1 VNISDVNAIACT
13 HSSLLSPTSFISR
26 RVLEKS
32 HNLTFSSHPPS
43 KHFTMSSDIPTAA
56 ALSAKYAPLIA
67 HKTILTTG
75 VSPTSIGSSFVHALA
90 AASPA
95 LLILAGRSA
104 PKLAQAAAAIAAAH
118 PHVKTRTLTLDL
130 ASLKAVRAAA
140 EEVLAWDDV
149 PAIDVLVTNAGVM
162 ATPYALTEDGVE
174 SQFAANHL
182 AHFLFMNLIM
192 RKLLAAGAPRVVSVS
207 SDGHR
212 LSGMRWDDLNFHNG
226 ETYNKWTAY
235 GQSKT
240 ANILFARSLAEKLGG
255 RGLGAYSLHPGV
267 IGTTG
272 LAAHLDIS
280 ATGDFAEM
288 AKLEQTLGNREGWR
302 TLDSFNFITSEQGAA
317 THVFAAFDPSLKDH
331 NGAYLLECRLADPYV
346 DTVKPWA
353 TSSIEADKLW
363 KLSEK
368 LVGQEFSY

>member
-1 VNISDVNAIACT
+1 
-13 HSSLLSPTSFISR
+13 
-26 RVLEKS
+26 
-32 HNLTFSSHPPS
+32 
-43 KHFTMSSDIPTAA
+43 MSSTDIPTAA

-67 HKTILTTG
+67 DKTILTTG
-75 VSPTSIGSSFVHALA
+75 VSPTSIGAPFVRALA

-104 PKLAQAAAAIAAAH
+104 PKLAQTAAAIAEAY
-118 PHVKTRTLTLDL
+118 PHVRTRTLTLDL

-140 EEVLAWDDV
+140 DEVLAWDDV
-149 PAIDVLVTNAGVM
+149 PAVHVLVANAGVM
-162 ATPYALTEDGVE
+162 GTPYARTEDGVE
-174 SQFAANHL
+174 SQFAVNHL
-182 AHFLFMNLIM
+182 AHFLFTNLIM
-192 RKLLAAGAPRVVSVS
+192 GKLLAAEAPRVK
-207 SDGHR
+207 
-212 LSGMRWDDLNFHNG
+212 G
-226 ETYNKWTAY
+226 ETYNKWIAY

-240 ANILFARSLAEKLGG
+240 ANMLFALSLAEKLGG

-267 IGTTG
+267 IGGTG
-272 LAAHLDIS
+272 LSAHLDFS
-280 ATGDFAEM
+280 ATGDFAELH
-288 AKLEQTLGNREGWR
+288 KLDQTQGNAEGFEA
-302 TLDSFNFITSEQGAA
+302 FNFINPEQGAA

-353 TSSIEADKLW
+353 TSSIEADRLW